1 MTPKDILKITLNLVV
16 VYVMGGLI
24 LAAVYAKTEPVKVL
38 KAYQEKQAA
47 LKEMMPEADSIEKLG
62 IWKPHEKEAEYYIA
76 RKDGKPIGYIIET
89 YAKGYSSYI
98 DMLIAVDDAFTV
110 KKLNILEQ
118 HETPGLGDEVQQ
130 PYFQKQFADKTLAHL
145 VVRKEPTEVD
155 IQAVS
160 GATISSRAV
169 TEDGV
174 KKAVEFLKD
183 KFATEVKN
191 EQAG

>member
-1 MTPKDILKITLNLVV
+1 VTSKDIIKITLNLVIIYV
-16 VYVMGGLI
+16 VGGLI

-47 LKEMMPEADSIEKLG
+47 LKEMMPEAKEISKMG
-62 IWKPHEKEAEYYIA
+62 VWKPHDKEAEYYIA
-76 RKDGKPIGYIIET
+76 KKDGKTIGYIIET

-98 DMLIAVDDAFTV
+98 DMLIAVNDAFTV
-110 KKLNILEQ
+110 EKLNILEQ

-130 PYFQKQFADKTLAHL
+130 PYFQNQFAGKTLAHL
-145 VVRKEPTEVD
+145 VVVKVPTKVD

-169 TEDGV
+169 TDDGV
-174 KKAVEFLKD
+174 KKAVEMLKD
-183 KFATEVKN
+183 KLSSEVKN